1 MNAAQYRADHDELLT
16 EAQAADF
23 LKLSI
28 RTLQAWRIRPAGPS
42 FVRAGRAIRYQRC
55 ELIAWVD
62 ANTVLCRP
70 KAADGPSSAT
80 PFQQIHLAGSLDR

>member
-1 MNAAQYRADHDELLT
+1 MNASPYRPDYDELLT

-28 RTLQAWRIRPAGPS
+28 RTLQAWRIRPAGPA

-62 ANTVLCRP
+62 ANTFPCRQKMAGAP
-70 KAADGPSSAT
+70 RAATLSPPA
-80 PFQQIHLAGSLDR
+80 PAGSAHR